1 MVTRRLYRNLAA
13 ERRQR
18 KRRITVLSALTLGAL
33 AGGTLL
39 LQAFQMAVG
48 YLETPT
54 QLGITRVG
62 ESLTQGTALIGLQDV
77 KAANGRPQ
85 ISPLPQAQEV
95 WECEVVV
102 VGGSLGGVAA
112 AAHAMRTGAQTCLIE
127 LTPWL
132 GGQVSSQGVSAIDES
147 RSMRQQQNFSESW
160 RSFKRG
166 IRSQPLDL
174 PGWTGM
180 SDRQYVYETNSCWVG
195 DLCFLPQAG
204 ADAAEQYLRSTLAAA
219 PNSRWATSTAFKG
232 ADFDTSG
239 RLITAVY
246 AVQRTPQNDRYL
258 PRGRLS
264 QELYD
269 WYAWSSTD
277 QYEKKPIRLQPPA
290 GQRMVVIDATD
301 TGEFIAWAQVPFR
314 VGSDGK
320 DVLDEPN
327 APMQSNPACTQAFT
341 YPFVM
346 AIVDDQGGSKQAL
359 ARLETGIP
367 KDEHRRSFNME
378 GFPMYHNRG
387 LFNYRRIVSRYPG
400 EAAVSQSTTGEMTM
414 VNWNQGNDW
423 NIMDDPLVM
432 SPEAIQETGQYQ
444 NWMGGLSIQALKN
457 GENHA
462 LLFAEWLIDNQAT
475 AEFPLTFLYGPDA
488 PMWTQSG
495 LSMVPYIREGRRI
508 IGRPAYG
515 QEQFMMTER
524 DLRVDIPGGRE
535 FAPTAVA
542 LTHYDID
549 IHGCRYRNWQPS
561 FEATRASVN
570 ERLAR
575 PLPIPLEALVP
586 IGVDNLLIGG
596 KSIAGSHIV
605 NAMTRVHYGEW
616 SVGAAAGA
624 TAGWLTEMAQPA
636 DLTPAQIVVTNQI
649 GDLQNYLV
657 DQNLRYY
664 W

>member
-18 KRRITVLSALTLGAL
+18 KRRATFLSIVAVGGLASGA
-33 AGGTLL
+33 LL
-39 LQAFQMAVG
+39 LQAFHIAVG
-48 YLETPT
+48 YLEVPMT
-54 QLGITRVG
+54 LGTIRLG
-62 ESLTQGTALIGLQDV
+62 ETLTTSSALIGLQDV

-95 WECEVVV
+95 WECDVVV
-102 VGGSLGGVAA
+102 VGGTLGGVAA

-132 GGQVSSQGVSAIDES
+132 GGQISSQGVSAVDES
-147 RSMRQQQNFSESW
+147 RSMRQMQNFSESW
-160 RSFKRG
+160 REFKRL
-166 IRSQPLDL
+166 IRSQPLSL

-180 SDRQYVYETNSCWVG
+180 SDRKFMYETNSCWVG
-195 DLCFLPQAG
+195 SLCFLPRAG
-204 ADAAEQYLRSTLAAA
+204 ADAAKQFLQAAQA
-219 PNSRWATSTAFKG
+219 ASPSSRWATSTAFKG
-232 ADFDTSG
+232 AAFDTSG
-239 RLITAVY
+239 RNITAVY
-246 AVQRTPQNDRYL
+246 AVQRTPKNENYL

-264 QELYD
+264 EELYD
-269 WYAWSSTD
+269 WYAWSSSELYD
-277 QYEKKPIRLQPPA
+277 KKPIRLQPPP

-301 TGEFIAWAQVPFR
+301 TGELVAWARVPFR
-314 VGSDGK
+314 VGSDGQ
-320 DVLDEPN
+320 DVLGEPN
-327 APMQSNPACTQAFT
+327 APIRSNPACTQAFT

-346 AIVDDQGGSKQAL
+346 AIVDDEGGSKQAL
-359 ARLETGIP
+359 ARLETGVP
-367 KDEHRRSFNME
+367 KDEHRRMFGME
-378 GFPMYHNRG
+378 GFPMFHDRG
-387 LFNYRRIVSRYPG
+387 LFNYRRIISRHTG
-400 EAAVSQSTTGEMTM
+400 DGTVGRTTTGELSMI
-414 VNWNQGNDW
+414 NWTQGNDW

-432 SPEAIQETGQYQ
+432 TQDVLQDTGQYQ
-444 NWMGGLSIQALKN
+444 NWMGGVSIQALKN

-475 AEFPLTFLYGPDA
+475 PEFPLTFLYGPDA

-495 LSMVPYIREGRRI
+495 LSMVPYVREGRRI

-515 QEQFMMTER
+515 QEEFMMTER
-524 DLRVDIPGGRE
+524 DLRVDIDGGRE
-535 FAPTAVA
+535 FAPTAIA

-586 IGVDNLLIGG
+586 VGVDNLLIGG

-624 TAGWLTEMAQPA
+624 TAGWLTEKAQPA
-636 DLTPAQIVVTNQI
+636 NLTPAQIVVTDQM
-649 GDLQNYLV
+649 GDLQNFLV
-657 DQNLRYY
+657 QQKLRYY